1 MANGIIL
8 LGLPGAGK
16 GTQAKRLAEQFSIP
30 QISTGDM
37 LRSAI
42 KNGTELGLKAKSIM
56 DEGGLVP
63 DDVVVGIVKERLAEA
78 DCADGFILDGFPRT
92 IPQATALDAVVE
104 DLGREIRFVL
114 LLDVDPGEIV
124 ERLCG
129 RRTCVSCN
137 AMHHIKFAPSKVEGK
152 CDKCGGN
159 LIQRDDDKEE
169 TIQARLD
176 SYNRSTAPLIEY
188 YGAKGKVRR
197 VMATG
202 AIDKIYSSIVEILE

>member
-1 MANGIIL
+1 MRNGIIL

-42 KNGTELGLKAKSIM
+42 KNGTELGLKAKSVM
-56 DEGGLVP
+56 DAGGLVQ
-63 DDVVVGIVKERLAEA
+63 DDIVVGIVKERLIEP
-78 DCADGFILDGFPRT
+78 DCEKGFILDGFPRT
-92 IPQATALDAVVE
+92 IPQAVALDAVA
-104 DLGREIRFVL
+104 RELIRFIL
-114 LLDVDPGEIV
+114 LLEVDRDEIT

-137 AMHHIKFAPSKVEGK
+137 AMYHLKFVPSKVEGK
-152 CDKCGGN
+152 CDKCGSC

-169 TIQARLD
+169 TIKKRLD
-176 SYNRSTAPLIEY
+176 SYEKSTAPLLEY
-188 YGAKGKVRR
+188 YGNTGKVRKI
-197 VMATG
+197 MATG
-202 AIDKIYSSIVEILE
+202 DVDEIYGRIVEILR